1 MRHSDWGTVSARWA
15 GIRSETVEVHGAAV
29 HYLRAGS
36 ERDGPAH
43 LLVHPL
49 GGSAT
54 LWMDLIPHLAAS
66 GPVYVPDLPGT
77 LFGHTELP
85 HPRAARLAPNVRFLR
100 AFTGTLGL
108 EKATVHGW
116 SMGGLVAA
124 MFAGLAPER
133 VGRLVLATPA
143 LPARLPEE
151 EARWWRTI
159 GRACL
164 SAAQPLAR
172 TVLRA
177 GARPLLEMKIRTY
190 ADRGT
195 LTGGEK
201 LVGGDLTRLSPEM
214 TALIGEELRTAD
226 PARLGDTVTA
236 VASIM
241 RAIFVD
247 PEPVRAALSRVSA
260 PTLVLWGETDNIV
273 IDGAREDLTARRP
286 DWTQHTLPDTG
297 HVFPLEVPGVYAET
311 VARWAGYTS

>member
-1 MRHSDWGTVSARWA
+1 MRHADWGTVSARWA
-15 GIRSETVEVHGAAV
+15 GIRSETADVHGVAV

-54 LWMDLIPHLAAS
+54 LWMDLIPHLAAF

-77 LFGHTELP
+77 LFGHTEMP

-100 AFTGTLGL
+100 AFAATLGL

-124 MFAGLAPER
+124 LFADLAPER
-133 VGRLVLATPA
+133 VGRLVLAAPA

-164 SAAQPLAR
+164 SAGQPLAR

-177 GARPLLEMKIRTY
+177 GARPLLEMKIRAY
-190 ADRGT
+190 T
-195 LTGGEK
+195 LTGAER
-201 LVGGDLTRLSPEM
+201 LVGGDLSRLSPEM
-214 TALIGEELRTAD
+214 TELITRELRGAD
-226 PARLGDTVTA
+226 PARLGDAVTA
-236 VASIM
+236 VTSMLRTVFA
-241 RAIFVD
+241 D
-247 PEPVRAALSRVSA
+247 PEPARAALSRVSA
-260 PTLVLWGETDNIV
+260 PTLVMWGETDHIV

-286 DWTQHTLPDTG
+286 DWTQHTIPEAG
-297 HVFPLEVPGVYAET
+297 HVFPLETPGAYAET
-311 VARWAGYTS
+311 LARWAGYGS